1 MIMYY
6 PIMNQYRQD
15 FSRVMTVTGNASLS
29 LNPDKVSIQ
38 LEVMTENEQLS
49 LAQQENARKMN
60 QVIKSLVQ
68 LRIPQENIQT
78 TAYNINPIYDYID
91 GEQVFRGYR
100 VSNMITVQIKNIDQA
115 GKIIDVA
122 VQNGVNQVSNI
133 QFSIEDEQIAYQQTL
148 SAALKNAIAE
158 AQVIAETLNINFD
171 PTPIKIVEETIA
183 NPATFKTFATMD
195 SGVSTPIEPGQ
206 IIVRATIKAQ
216 FQY

>member
-1 MIMYY
+1 MYY

-171 PTPIKIVEETIA
+171 PIPIKIVEETIA

>member
-1 MIMYY
+1 MYY